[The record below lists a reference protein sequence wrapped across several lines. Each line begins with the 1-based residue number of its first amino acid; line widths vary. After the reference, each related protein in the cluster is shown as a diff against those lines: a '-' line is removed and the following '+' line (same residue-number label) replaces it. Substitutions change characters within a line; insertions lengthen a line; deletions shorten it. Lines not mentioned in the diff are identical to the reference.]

1 MTISDCFT
9 YLCNFHREQSWE
21 RWLKSSCTGI
31 DRKDVLQKF
40 RDIANADSEES
51 FKIAVTSLK
60 ETHYWKDNEHM
71 RVWFERQWL
80 SVSKRW
86 VLYHRQSL
94 QNIRV
99 TTTNGLERQH
109 CELKQNYLKNYTS
122 GTVTSLINTI
132 TNQFLPDSF
141 KRYIE
146 GNVRCL
152 DTSRMYSDAVPHF
165 LRNRPKL
172 FLDHCTKRLPS
183 AIMIPLTDIAVLSG
197 QKFKVSGSD
206 GSQEYML
213 DLSDSLPKCSCPD
226 WKRFHF
232 PCKHMLSVLL
242 KVEGCGWD
250 DLSEEFTG
258 SPFIN
263 VDKVVCSN
271 TYISTPASEQ
281 SSDGLNSSSD
291 NLETP
296 TISRRHVT
304 NKSLEPNMVALGSK
318 CKMIA
323 SSIHSMLHL
332 IQNASDYEPVYCDL
346 LSLHAKIRA
355 LVPKEAGLLKRHS
368 RAGKKPYK
376 HGLLKPRRRYR
387 KVSSKS
393 LKSVRNVKKKSSE
406 RAKVVPI
413 DSFFQTDDVST
424 VITGNTCTQDS
435 HVNVDEHGKKD
446 KECAKDV
453 IACNVI
459 QTEQMRQDSCQVKH
473 LVDKIWSLK
482 KDYNIPV
489 AKPYGIVVTDADIRS
504 LKDGGWLTD
513 NILDCHLNMIVTEAG
528 EQSPRRNGLHLVT
541 TLMTSIVSGQYQI
554 NQERGFRYKL
564 SDYDF
569 VVGIYGRGAHWTLIL
584 AEISSTKLFFY
595 NPTGENPTERYK
607 ILKNWRKFIR
617 QYNAMCSYEKLPLE
631 WSITSRK
638 HTLQTDSNNCGVF
651 CMLFAEKH
659 IKEVG
664 MEAITADELT
674 KCRRN
679 VAEKV
684 LFFEDCI
691 TDCCPKCGF
700 LIEEDNQIQCGKCYR
715 TYHFKQYCVG
725 EAVEGMKND
734 DKEFICQLC
743 SIGLWVHTG
752 RIRKISDK
760 TVQFTRKFE
769 DQATFDSEYPNQILM
784 DGPKKNVRKSLC
796 LKRKKDVSHGEPS
809 KKRKDF
815 DSEDKKGE
823 KKEGYAFA
831 VDGDS
836 DDEPGEDEFLY
847 SKKSVEGMIE
857 IALERVKNIISMK
870 NRDAPWMKRHCS
882 FRKGGRFLKRGFGFA
897 LFSQQA
903 LFFVEQCLLE
913 HFFTDTTG
921 LAYSRHGR
929 VIGMEDEAMIRIF
942 QNDRYLA
949 QNYIKEVCVR
959 EALLSIV
966 SKTLKLRYSESE
978 VLLTDTEGQSV
989 IVALERSFKKCKM
1002 NKEKWCGKLD
1012 SFKESRIIA

>member
-1 MTISDCFT
+1 MYGSEICLLDATYCVCKFEVALFFICVCTNIGYVTVGCFLIPAETVNNICRGLRILKQWNKDWSPSFFMTDYDQKEITAIESTFPDCFT

-651 CMLFAEKH
+651 CML
-659 IKEVG
+659 
-664 MEAITADELT
+664 
-674 KCRRN
+674 
-679 VAEKV
+679 
-684 LFFEDCI
+684 
-691 TDCCPKCGF
+691 
-700 LIEEDNQIQCGKCYR
+700 
-715 TYHFKQYCVG
+715 
-725 EAVEGMKND
+725 
-734 DKEFICQLC
+734 
-743 SIGLWVHTG
+743 
-752 RIRKISDK
+752 
-760 TVQFTRKFE
+760 
-769 DQATFDSEYPNQILM
+769 
-784 DGPKKNVRKSLC
+784 
-796 LKRKKDVSHGEPS
+796 
-809 KKRKDF
+809 RKDF